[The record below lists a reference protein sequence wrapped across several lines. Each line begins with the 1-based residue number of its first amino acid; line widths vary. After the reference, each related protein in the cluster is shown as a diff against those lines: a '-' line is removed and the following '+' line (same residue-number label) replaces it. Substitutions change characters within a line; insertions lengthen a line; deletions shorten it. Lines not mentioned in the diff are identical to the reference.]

1 MMIGG
6 NLTSEPAVMND
17 DVVKR
22 EHQNTS
28 LSDVVAW
35 ATTSQPENS

>member
-1 MMIGG
+1 MIRV
-6 NLTSEPAVMND
+6 NLTTELAVIDD

-22 EHQNTS
+22 EHQNIS